1 MRWKHRI
8 RIGKGNSMK
17 VQLYLGYS
25 VLLAFLAGL
34 IGVFLF
40 LGMRTLVMNQI
51 GQSRLDVLKQV
62 SERSNIVKNSVIT
75 ISNLYRYDER
85 VLDCLESDKRN
96 FVEETSAR
104 RYLYDLKRTYD
115 RVFHDVG
122 MTYEI
127 VILGNNGFQYF
138 SYAQYDFE
146 DLENQLWYRKSYDSE
161 DDIVFV
167 SSFLNKFGAPDEKE
181 GYVFSAFRRVLD
193 KDGKE
198 AGVILV
204 NVDESYLEALYNSGE
219 YDSNMYIFDKMGNI
233 VSSKDKNLIGKNYI
247 SVENFWNLYG
257 LNRSCPIKKLGKT
270 YLLSNYYDPQTGW
283 VIVEEMPAYLILEP
297 FNKMITMLVSLCL
310 VFVVMGGFFAY
321 AWSSR
326 ISKPILT
333 LCSQMNQ
340 VRHGDFSVVTFYIQ

>member
-1 MRWKHRI
+1 M
-8 RIGKGNSMK
+8 
-17 VQLYLGYS
+17 
-25 VLLAFLAGL
+25 
-34 IGVFLF
+34 FLF

-193 KDGKE
+193 KNGKE
-198 AGVILV
+198 AVTHYKVLERFGQATYIECRLETGRTHQIRVHMASLGHPLLGDTVYGSSKNPYHLQGQALHAMILGFIHPV
-204 NVDESYLEALYNSGE
+204 TGE
-219 YDSNMYIFDKMGNI
+219 YMEFEAPIPEYFSKLLDKLR
-233 VSSKDKNLIGKNYI
+233 K
-247 SVENFWNLYG
+247 
-257 LNRSCPIKKLGKT
+257 
-270 YLLSNYYDPQTGW
+270 
-283 VIVEEMPAYLILEP
+283 
-297 FNKMITMLVSLCL
+297 
-310 VFVVMGGFFAY
+310 
-321 AWSSR
+321 
-326 ISKPILT
+326 
-333 LCSQMNQ
+333 
-340 VRHGDFSVVTFYIQ
+340 